1 MPSHEP
7 RYKSDRNVILRDR
20 HRHPSDRMDNDEVN
34 QLLVRIGH
42 EDQAAFRQLYKAFS
56 RKVFAYVLNMLN
68 DHARAEEVVVDTLY
82 EVWRHPQRF
91 RGDSKFSTWLIG
103 IARRKALMVYRARR
117 PDEVHGDL
125 DDIAETTASDTPD
138 GFAELAGKQRRE
150 GVAHCMGKLSDEHRE
165 CLHLVFFEGMGLAEV
180 AEVQNC
186 PEGTVKTRLFHARQK
201 IKKCL
206 ESLLRREGGAPD
218 AKGALAS

>member
-1 MPSHEP
+1 MS
-7 RYKSDRNVILRDR
+7 
-20 HRHPSDRMDNDEVN
+20 NDEVKE
-34 QLLVRIGH
+34 LLQRIAR

-56 RKVFAYVLNMLN
+56 RTVFAYVLNMLN
-68 DHARAEEVVVDTLY
+68 NHALAEEVVSDTLY
-82 EVWRHPQRF
+82 EVWRHPQNF

-117 PDEVHGDL
+117 PDEVHADL
-125 DDIAETTASDTPD
+125 DDIAEVTPSNTPD
-138 GFAELAGKQRRE
+138 GYAELAARQRRD
-150 GVAHCMGKLSDEHRE
+150 GVQHCMGKLSEEHRE
-165 CLHLVFFEGMGLAEV
+165 CLHLVFYEGMALAEV
-180 AEVQNC
+180 AEIQGC

-206 ESLLRREGGAPD
+206 QTLLRSEGSVPD